1 MRELAIWMD
10 GRQLGTLDGS
20 DSRILREIL
29 APLADSILTE
39 EEAKAATHIINS
51 IGSWATSRLLQF

>member
-20 DSRILREIL
+20 DNRNLQVEYDESWFSAADSTRLSISM
-29 APLADSILTE
+29 PLATPVHSGKTVS
-39 EEAKAATHIINS
+39 A
-51 IGSWATSRLLQF
+51 